1 MVLVESKN
9 KTRFSRVH
17 PNHQLEEL
25 ITHVRI
31 SSGGTM
37 GDIHI
42 EARNLRKRYKDLL
55 AVDDVSFSVSKGE
68 CFGLL
73 GPNGA
78 GKTTTIE
85 MMEGITKPTSGEVFF
100 AGQPLSRE
108 LQSRIGIQF
117 QSTSLQDF
125 LTVRECLELFAAM
138 YENPRSIDELVRL
151 CTLDEFLERDNRKLS
166 GGQRQRLMLA
176 LALVNNPE
184 IVFLDEPTTGLDP
197 QARRNLWSLVEK
209 IKEEG
214 KSIVLTTHYME
225 EAFILCDQIAI
236 MDKGKII
243 AEGAPKSLLKQYFEG
258 QYIEIPEEDLLGVG
272 PENLGF
278 EFHRKNTHVE
288 FHVPEVRTALGVFIQ
303 QNINLNRMSV
313 RSASLEDLFLHLT
326 GRGLRE

>member
-1 MVLVESKN
+1 MSAN
-9 KTRFSRVH
+9 
-17 PNHQLEEL
+17 
-25 ITHVRI
+25 
-31 SSGGTM
+31 
-37 GDIHI
+37 HI
-42 EARNLRKRYKDLL
+42 EARNLRKKYNEVL
-55 AVDDVSFSVSKGE
+55 AVDDVSFAVSKGE

-85 MMEGITKPTSGEVFF
+85 MMEGITPPTSGQVFF
-100 AGQPLSRE
+100 NSQPLTRS

-125 LTVRECLELFAAM
+125 LTVRECLELFGAM
-138 YENPRSIDELVRL
+138 YSNSRSVEDLVRL
-151 CTLDEFLERDNRKLS
+151 CALEDFLDRDNRKLS

-176 LALVNNPE
+176 LALVNEPE

-209 IKEEG
+209 IKSEG

-225 EAFILCDQIAI
+225 EAFMLCDQIAI

-243 AEGAPKSLLKQYFEG
+243 ARGAPKVLLKQYFEG
-258 QYIEIPEEDLLGVG
+258 QYIEVPEEDLMGEA
-272 PENLGF
+272 PESLGF
-278 EFHRKNTHVE
+278 KFHRRSTNIE
-288 FHVPEVRTALGVFIQ
+288 FHVPDVRSALGSMIEK
-303 QNINLNRMSV
+303 NISLNRMSV

-326 GRGLRE
+326 GKGLRE